1 MIAKVHSTKISKRWD
16 SCSCGEVKEH
26 RHSYPDGSV
35 LYIIN
40 NGKSTYIGKSHTI
53 RQRIQVHSKN
63 WPDYSNVHLFY
74 LTEKNSN
81 KLEALEQNIIT
92 YCFENKIWNLRN
104 SPRRHKNYHKT
115 GDYCYSK
122 NRSTPYYNLPEEYKS
137 PITRIINYVNN
148 YFIEE
153 QREFESF
160 KLYKQ
165 QEFIFKQES
174 RFPWATELLLP

>member
-1 MIAKVHSTKISKRWD
+1 MIAKVHSTKITERWE
-16 SCSCGEVKEH
+16 SCSCGEAKEH
-26 RHSYPDGSV
+26 RHSYPDGYA

-40 NGKSTYIGKSHTI
+40 NGKFTYIGKSHTI
-53 RQRIQVHSKN
+53 RQRIQVHSRN

-104 SPRRHKNYHKT
+104 SPTRHKNYIKS
-115 GDYCYSK
+115 GDRW
-122 NRSTPYYNLPEEYKS
+122 NRRSTPYPYLPEEYKE
-137 PITRIINYVNN
+137 PILRIISYVDE

-153 QREFESF
+153 QEEFE
-160 KLYKQ
+160 LYQQ
-165 QEFIFKQES
+165 QEFILKQKHGS
-174 RFPWATELLLP
+174 WGPPVLVLP